1 MESPRNAD
9 PNPEAEGSA
18 NQSQQSALTLPS
30 STSDSTLIDRD
41 TTAPSTPIRTAD
53 DSSAVSEFDLTS
65 RDDEEEKNLGEP
77 TPRSRFEGTKT
88 VWDYF
93 PEDPNIDY
101 ENWSHI
107 NPPMSKVDLESDQ
120 FEMIK
125 SSRKP
130 FNGNKEF
137 RILLIWGFREG
148 VYKNTKLYRFFNPF
162 MKEHGLVV
170 AMDRV
175 LMLGSI
181 RSIKTKVT
189 KSPDDDAKKAS
200 CSSN

>member
-1 MESPRNAD
+1 MHC
-9 PNPEAEGSA
+9 
-18 NQSQQSALTLPS
+18 
-30 STSDSTLIDRD
+30 
-41 TTAPSTPIRTAD
+41 AP
-53 DSSAVSEFDLTS
+53 
-65 RDDEEEKNLGEP
+65 
-77 TPRSRFEGTKT
+77 
-88 VWDYF
+88 
-93 PEDPNIDY
+93 Y

-137 RILLIWGFREG
+137 RISLIWGFREG
-148 VYKNTKLYRFFNPF
+148 VYKNIKLHRFFNPF

-181 RSIKTKVT
+181 SGVKAKTT
-189 KSPDDDAKKAS
+189 KTTDDVAKKIFMLIKLMRMS
-200 CSSN
+200 DFFQKLSVEDPCIPQMRKTRKEPKPMQRL